1 MTRPLLGISILSWRL
16 RLLRGINCSGRK
28 GHFFRTLCYLPP
40 RSQEFPCSESKG
52 TVPSQSRL
60 KSTTLIKLNFHTRAA
75 MVVKTS
81 AHLDSKS
88 VTLPRLPAKLDTSVA
103 VHLSPPN
110 PDTNGEDLLVVS
122 PSEELPHLLDLRT
135 VDTANQL
142 LAKALVGLKCLRVDY
157 ATAPYV
163 ETFNWPE
170 VINSLKGMVSNS
182 DFTWKEQFF
191 YIVVFRSQIPPTTVY
206 ADLGVLDKA
215 AHAEATK
222 SGGFLK

>member
-1 MTRPLLGISILSWRL
+1 
-16 RLLRGINCSGRK
+16 
-28 GHFFRTLCYLPP
+28 
-40 RSQEFPCSESKG
+40 
-52 TVPSQSRL
+52 
-60 KSTTLIKLNFHTRAA
+60 

-81 AHLDSKS
+81 THLNSKS
-88 VTLPRLPAKLDTSVA
+88 VTLPRLPTKLDSSVT
-103 VHLSPPN
+103 VHLSSPPS
-110 PDTNGEDLLVVS
+110 PDINDEDLLVVS
-122 PSEELPHLLDLRT
+122 PYDELPHLLDLRT
-135 VDTANQL
+135 LDTANQL

-170 VINSLKGMVSNS
+170 VINSLKDMASNS

-191 YIVVFRSQIPPTTVY
+191 YTVVFRSQIPPTTVY